1 MEKTMSIEKE
11 LENVLRTFLKDEVM
25 MTQIDFMALEDE
37 LTLDSLAQ
45 TELRVFLEEKYGL
58 DISMDAM
65 PVETTATLSALISHI
80 AKSSKEAA

>member
-1 MEKTMSIEKE
+1 MSIEKE

-25 MTQIDFMALEDE
+25 MTQIDFMVLEDE

>member
-1 MEKTMSIEKE
+1 MSIEKE